1 MTIEDLEAWPLL
13 YRYEPGR
20 DGFGD
25 REGAFV
31 PASWWAVAALAATGR
46 VDEARERA
54 DALCA
59 LLRRLMAEEVDPES
73 GAALGNVPLVWSHIE
88 AARALYILDAAELR
102 RRYGRPGCGRG
113 GSGGSYGCG
122 GGRLTPRIAGPGG
135 PRALADRPIYARC
148 RAMTEAP
155 PAFVRNTGHERWS
168 VDTNAQATSRAG
180 PW

>member
-1 MTIEDLEAWPLL
+1 MRRRLSRRGVDVTIEDLEAWPLL

-59 LLRRLMAEEVDPES
+59 LLRRLMA
-73 GAALGNVPLVWSHIE
+73 
-88 AARALYILDAAELR
+88 R
-102 RRYGRPGCGRG
+102 R
-113 GSGGSYGCG
+113 S
-122 GGRLTPRIAGPGG
+122 TPRAERPWATSLWCGPTSRRPAPCTFSTPPNCADAMGAPAVG
-135 PRALADRPIYARC
+135 VADRAVPTA
-148 RAMTEAP
+148 AVGDA
-155 PAFVRNTGHERWS
+155 
-168 VDTNAQATSRAG
+168 NAKDRRAG
-180 PW
+180 RSPGSR